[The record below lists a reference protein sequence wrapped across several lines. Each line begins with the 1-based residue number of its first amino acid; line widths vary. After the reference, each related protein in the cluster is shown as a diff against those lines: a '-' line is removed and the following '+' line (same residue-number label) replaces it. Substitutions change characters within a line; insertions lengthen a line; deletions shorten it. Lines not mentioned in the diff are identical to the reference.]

1 MIHTSASTPWRNGA
15 RPRRA
20 REPRA
25 LRWTAASVAALLL
38 TGCGALTPVYERPP
52 APVATQFPGAPTT
65 AGEGPLAIAAPDL
78 AWQDFFQDARLRQ
91 LIQIALENNRDL
103 RVAVLNLE
111 QARAQLQVRRADEV
125 PTVGVGAT
133 GSRQPSAGGGSATA
147 YSAGFTITGYEADF
161 FGRLRN
167 LGDAAQAQL
176 LGTIEARKTVQIG
189 LIASVANSYLALL
202 ADDALLTITRETLV
216 SRQESLRLT
225 RLTFDAGVIS
235 GLELRLAE
243 SLVESA
249 RVTLAQLERQRALD
263 RNTLDLL
270 VGQNLSDVQIAGLP
284 AGLPLTSQGLAGV
297 IPGGL
302 ASEVLLRRPDVRGAE
317 QQLLAANANIG
328 AARAAFYP
336 RITLTT
342 SIGTASTQLSG
353 LFRSGS
359 FGWTFMPQ
367 IVLPIFDGG
376 RNQANLDAAQ
386 VGRDIA
392 VARYEKSIQSAFR
405 EVADA
410 LASRTTLATQL
421 RAQIAQADA
430 ERDRLKLVDLR
441 YQQGTANAFEQL
453 DAQRA
458 TFAARQ
464 AVVQLQLQQAQSLV
478 GVYQALGGGWKE

>member
-1 MIHTSASTPWRNGA
+1 IS
-15 RPRRA
+15 
-20 REPRA
+20 
-25 LRWTAASVAALLL
+25 
-38 TGCGALTPVYERPP
+38 
-52 APVATQFPGAPTT
+52 
-65 AGEGPLAIAAPDL
+65 
-78 AWQDFFQDARLRQ
+78 
-91 LIQIALENNRDL
+91 
-103 RVAVLNLE
+103 
-111 QARAQLQVRRADEV
+111 
-125 PTVGVGAT
+125 
-133 GSRQPSAGGGSATA
+133 
-147 YSAGFTITGYEADF
+147 
-161 FGRLRN
+161 
-167 LGDAAQAQL
+167 
-176 LGTIEARKTVQIG
+176 
-189 LIASVANSYLALL
+189 LIASVANSYLAVL
-202 ADDALLTITRETLV
+202 ADDALLAITRETLV
-216 SRQESLRLT
+216 SRKESLRLT

-243 SLVESA
+243 SLVETA

-270 VGQNLSDVQIAGLP
+270 VGQNLSDVQLAGLP

-302 ASEVLLRRPDVRGAE
+302 ASDVLLRRPDVRGAE

-342 SIGTASTQLSG
+342 SLGTASTQLSG

-392 VARYEKSIQSAFR
+392 VAKYEKSIQGAFR

-410 LASRTTLATQL
+410 LATRTTLADQL
-421 RAQIAQADA
+421 QAQIAQANA
-430 ERDRLKLVDLR
+430 ELDRLKLVDLR
-441 YQQGTANAFEQL
+441 YQQGTANAFERL

>member
-1 MIHTSASTPWRNGA
+1 MNPNPVLIVPHAGAAAACRDHGQRRWLRACSA
-15 RPRRA
+15 
-20 REPRA
+20 
-25 LRWTAASVAALLL
+25 LAALLL
-38 TGCGALTPVYERPP
+38 AGCGSMAPTHERPP
-52 APVATQFPGAPTT
+52 APVPARFPGVAAAADPQ
-65 AGEGPLAIAAPDL
+65 AVAAPDL

-91 LIQIALENNRDL
+91 LVQIALDNNRDL

-111 QARAQLQVRRADEV
+111 QAQAQLQVRRADEV

-133 GSRQPSAGGGSATA
+133 GSRQPTTSGGTATA
-147 YSAGFTITGYEADF
+147 YTAGFTITGFEADF

-167 LGDAAQAQL
+167 LSDAARAQL
-176 LGTIEARKTVQIG
+176 LGTVHARRTVQIG

-202 ADDALLTITRETLV
+202 ADDALLAVTRETLA
-216 SRQESLRLT
+216 SREESLKLT
-225 RLTFDAGVIS
+225 RLTFEHGVRS
-235 GLELRLAE
+235 GLDLRQAE
-243 SLVESA
+243 SLLEAA

-263 RNTLDLL
+263 ANTLNLL
-270 VGQNLSDVQIAGLP
+270 LGRNLSDAE
-284 AGLPLTSQGLAGV
+284 LAAL
-297 IPGGL
+297 PGGL
-302 ASEVLLRRPDVRGAE
+302 ALTGQGLVGIMPGGLPSEVLLRRPDIRAAE

-342 SIGTASTQLSG
+342 SIGTASSQLSG
-353 LFRSGS
+353 LLRSGS
-359 FGWTFMPQ
+359 FGWSFAPQ

-376 RNQANLDAAQ
+376 RNQANLDAAL

-392 VARYEKSIQSAFR
+392 VAQYEKAIQVAFR

-410 LASRTTLATQL
+410 LATRATLADQL
-421 RAQIAQADA
+421 RAQQAQAEA
-430 ERDRLKLVDLR
+430 ERERLELVELR
-441 YQQGTANAFEQL
+441 YRQGTANAFERL

-478 GVYQALGGGWKE
+478 GVYRALGGGWKD